1 MVHQVKDKDDFVT
14 KMTDAGGK
22 LVVVDFFAVWCGPC
36 KVIAPKIE
44 EMSNE
49 FNEVVF
55 LKLDVDECEDVA
67 QDYDIKCMPTFL
79 FFKNGEKVDEFA
91 GANEAKIREL
101 VCKLK

>member
-14 KMTDAGGK
+14 KMADARGK

-44 EMSNE
+44 AMSSE

-67 QDYDIKCMPTFL
+67 QDYEIKCMPTFL
-79 FFKNGEKVDEFA
+79 FFKNGEKVEEFA
-91 GANEAKIREL
+91 GANEEKIRDL
-101 VCKLK
+101 VVKLK